1 MMDAPTIG
9 WEAIGATT
17 HARRRESLL
26 AEQVW
31 QARDELIEA
40 ALMGQGWFDHDGLK
54 ALADIAS
61 KLEIATPSDADALF
75 AHAVHILQG
84 IKA

>member
-1 MMDAPTIG
+1 MDAPTIG

-40 ALMGQGWFDHDGLK
+40 ALLDGSRFDHDRLT

-61 KLEIATPSDADALF
+61 KLETANPSDADALF
-75 AHAVHILQG
+75 AHAVYILQE
-84 IKA
+84 IKE